1 MSEKTKGKPSAKCRK
16 ENDEHGE
23 FPQASTTCAVIRSTE
38 AHMGLDKKM
47 HCQVND
53 REYRCHCLHLSEA
66 MVVSMAAV
74 ATTSWQQYTN
84 DDEES
89 ALNLHC
95 GFSRSLWSFYTETE
109 GDAWKRRGCYI

>member
-1 MSEKTKGKPSAKCRK
+1 MSEKTKGKPSAKGHK

-47 HCQVND
+47 HCQVNE

-66 MVVSMAAV
+66 MVVSMAA
-74 ATTSWQQYTN
+74 ATMTSWQYTN
-84 DDEES
+84 DDEER

-95 GFSRSLWSFYTETE
+95 GFSRSLWGFYRDGGRCVEET
-109 GDAWKRRGCYI
+109 GLLYLK